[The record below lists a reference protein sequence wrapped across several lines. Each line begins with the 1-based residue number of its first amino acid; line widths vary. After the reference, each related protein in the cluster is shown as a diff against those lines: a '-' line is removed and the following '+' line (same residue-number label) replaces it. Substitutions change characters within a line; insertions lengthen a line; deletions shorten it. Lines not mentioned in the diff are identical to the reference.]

1 MNAGKT
7 IGRLRALKKA
17 VLADGKVDWDETEQ
31 LLAVIRPLA
40 KRQGF
45 LFQDYER
52 LLEKCR
58 EDGQITKEESEKLAL
73 QLDFL
78 CSFCSNL
85 RLKFWLIVTAVLLL
99 IVATLAVGSRVT
111 DSMAA
116 FGRPA
121 VEVPAEAWGHLD
133 ARDKSSRKSDRI
145 SHRVC
150 KHGAKFAFS
159 GGRGN

>member
-1 MNAGKT
+1 MNTGNT

-31 LLAVIRPLA
+31 LLAVVRPLA
-40 KRQGF
+40 KRHGF

-58 EDGQITKEESEKLAL
+58 EDGRITKEESEKLAL

-78 CSFCSNL
+78 CSFFTNL

-99 IVATLAVGSRVT
+99 VVATLAVCSRIA
-111 DSMAA
+111 DSTES
-116 FGRPA
+116 FGRPPPLEQ
-121 VEVPAEAWGHLD
+121 VDGSVVLW
-133 ARDKSSRKSDRI
+133 R
-145 SHRVC
+145 
-150 KHGAKFAFS
+150 
-159 GGRGN
+159 